1 VFRKILIANRG
12 EIALRIMRTCRRLGV
27 NTVAVYS
34 EPDVTSK
41 HVFYADEAY
50 SIGPGEPS
58 QSYLNIPKIV
68 EVGRKSGAEGVHPG
82 YGFLA
87 ESPSLAA
94 AVEDA
99 GMVFVG
105 PRAKVLSRIASKL
118 EAKKRVS
125 ENGVPTIPGST
136 KELESVE
143 QAEQEAKRIGY
154 PVLIKAAYGGG
165 GRGMR
170 VIQKP
175 AELRRMIEI
184 ASTEAKSGFGR
195 SGLYIEKYLDSP
207 RHIEVQVLC
216 GSRGKNLHL
225 GERECSMQ
233 RRYQKILEETPSP
246 VVTPDERRRLC
257 RLALK
262 AASTL
267 GYENAGTVEFVRSKT
282 GEYYYMEFNKRI
294 QVEHLITE
302 LVTRVDIVE
311 QQLRI
316 SSGEGLGLSQDE
328 IVSAGWAINCR
339 INAEDPEMGFAPSPG
354 RVTKYLAPTPQWVR
368 VDTALYDG
376 CNVPEFYDSLIA
388 KLATYGSDRMRAIE
402 WMRFALEEMIVEGVK
417 TTIPVHKTI
426 MYHPSFVK
434 GEYHTQ
440 FLEKIL
446 SSWKPTSEVSLEEIA
461 AAYLTAASALSQK
474 LVEQT
479 GRTGTTGWKGSLKST
494 ESISKGPLYIEGL

>member
-1 VFRKILIANRG
+1 VFRKLLIANRG

-27 NTVAVYS
+27 KTVAVYS

-58 QSYLNIPKIV
+58 QSYLNIPKII
-68 EVGRKSGAEGVHPG
+68 EIARKSGAESVHPG

-87 ESPSLAA
+87 ENPSLAR
-94 AVEDA
+94 AVEEA

-118 EAKKRVS
+118 EAKKKVS
-125 ENGVPTIPGST
+125 ENGVPAIPGSP

-143 QAEQEAKRIGY
+143 QAEREAQRIGY
-154 PVLIKAAYGGG
+154 PVLLKATYGGG

-170 VIQKP
+170 VIRKP
-175 AELRRMIEI
+175 TELRRMMEI

-195 SGLYIEKYLDSP
+195 SGLYVEKYLESP

-216 GSRGKNLHL
+216 GPHGKIVHL

-246 VVTPDERRRLC
+246 VVTPEERKRLC

-267 GYENAGTVEFVRSKT
+267 NYENAGTVEFVRSKA
-282 GEYYYMEFNKRI
+282 GEYYYMELNKRI

-328 IVSAGWAINCR
+328 IVAAGWAINCR
-339 INAEDPEMGFAPSPG
+339 INAEDPEKGFAPSPG
-354 RVTKYLAPTPQWVR
+354 RVTKYQAPTPQWVR

-376 CNVPEFYDSLIA
+376 CYVPEFYDSLIA
-388 KLATYGSDRMRAIE
+388 KLASNGSDRMHAIQ
-402 WMRFALEEMIVEGVK
+402 WMRSALEEMVVEGVK
-417 TTIPVHKTI
+417 TTIPVQKTI
-426 MYHPSFVK
+426 MDYPSFVK

-440 FLEKIL
+440 LLEEIL
-446 SSWKPTSEVSLEEIA
+446 LSWKPISHVSLEETA
-461 AAYLTAASALSQK
+461 AAYLTATRAPPEGLAEQNGRRSAA
-474 LVEQT
+474 
-479 GRTGTTGWKGSLKST
+479 GWKKSVKST
-494 ESISKGPLYIEGL
+494 EGITKRPLYIEGL